1 MKDSPAPIANP
12 QSNLDSKLVNQ
23 IMSRKEAE
31 KNTII
36 ALQATMF
43 SKTFPGKVL
52 AKLNDNRT
60 VLDFLLTRIREANFA
75 SRVVIVTSDLD
86 SDLPIVEEGNRLG
99 VEVIRGSH
107 DDLIS
112 RFIFAADTLKADY
125 LVRIHGSNPLLDLE
139 ALDNLLEAHFAGDWE
154 YSFNDH
160 FDGVMLGTGSEIVN
174 VDLLRKLDKEK
185 LTKEQ
190 RVVGTLFIRQHA
202 QRFKVQRFKVD
213 VGMQWVNLYVD
224 SKEDLER
231 VSKVASEVSPLTN
244 ATIAGFI
251 EKYPLYGCSQK
262 TPPQEIG
269 MEKLF
274 IHPEKLAAVMAS
286 KNGGIDTSYPVSV
299 ELSLTMRCNF
309 DCVWCSDK
317 DLRASMDDDID
328 LQLLHDLFRDLSE
341 NGTQGVVI
349 EGGGEPTIYR
359 DFDGVLDLLDKF
371 KLGKGLIT
379 NGSTGLKPHRLE
391 RFDWIRVS
399 LDSSTPEEHHK
410 LKAFD
415 GFERVLG
422 NINAYAQ
429 HCPIVGVGYVVTNQN
444 IGDIE
449 TLVLRLKEFGIT
461 YIQFRPVVDH
471 NDLLPSID
479 LDYLKRHQSESFSI
493 IIDGMKD
500 NMVTG
505 NNGLPCKANSLTS
518 VITADGG
525 VYFCGRLNIYPWVKP
540 IGNLHQQSFSQ
551 IWTGEERKRQHEK
564 ALDKNFCG
572 EYCPQCR
579 LTKFNELFDR
589 ISSFK
594 TGNFI

>member
-1 MKDSPAPIANP
+1 MGKNIKPPATPSSNTQSANR
-12 QSNLDSKLVNQ
+12 NV
-23 IMSRKEAE
+23 SRKEAE
-31 KNTII
+31 KNTTI
-36 ALQATMF
+36 AIQATMS
-43 SKTFPGKVL
+43 SKVFPGKVL
-52 AKLNDNRT
+52 AKLIDNRT
-60 VLDFLLTRIREANFA
+60 VLDFLITRIKEANLGSKIA
-75 SRVVIVTSDLD
+75 IVTSDLD
-86 SDLPIVEEGNRLG
+86 SDLPIVKEGKRLG
-99 VEVIRGSH
+99 VEVICGSH
-107 DDLIS
+107 DDLIK
-112 RFIFAADTLKADY
+112 RFIFAADALNANY
-125 LVRIHGSNPLLDLE
+125 LIPIPGSNPLLDLE
-139 ALDNLLEAHFAGDWE
+139 ALDNLIDAHHSGDWE

-174 VDLLRKLDKEK
+174 VDLLRKLDKQK

-190 RVVGTLFIRQHA
+190 RVVGTLFVRQHA
-202 QRFKVQRFKVD
+202 KQFKVQRFEVGI
-213 VGMQWVNLYVD
+213 GMQWVSFYID
-224 SKEDLER
+224 SLEDLKR
-231 VSKVASEVSPLTN
+231 VSKIVEHVSSLN
-244 ATIAGFI
+244 NQNIKSFI
-251 EKYPLYGCSQK
+251 QEYPLYGCSQK
-262 TPPQEIG
+262 TPAQEIG

-274 IHPEKLAAVMAS
+274 IHPEKLNAVMS
-286 KNGGIDTSYPVSV
+286 SENGNMDTSYPVSV

-328 LQLLHDLFRDLSE
+328 LELLHDLFKDLSE
-341 NGTQGVVI
+341 HGTQGVVI

-359 DFDGVLDLLDKF
+359 DFDRVLDLLDKF

-379 NGSTGLKPHRLE
+379 NGSTALKPHRLE
-391 RFDWIRVS
+391 RFDWIRIS

-422 NINAYAQ
+422 NINSYAEY
-429 HCPIVGVGYVVTNQN
+429 CPIVGVGYVVTNQN

-449 TLVLRLKEFGIT
+449 TLVLRLKQFGVT

-471 NDLLPSID
+471 KNLLPSID
-479 LDYLKRHQSESFSI
+479 LDYLKRYQSENFSI
-493 IIDGMKD
+493 IIDGMKE
-500 NMVTG
+500 NIVTG
-505 NNGLPCKANSLTS
+505 NNDLPCQANSLTS

-540 IGNLHQQSFSQ
+540 IGNLNQESFNQ

-579 LTKFNELFDR
+579 LTKFNELFNR

-594 TGNFI
+594 TRNFI

>member
-1 MKDSPAPIANP
+1 MIK
-12 QSNLDSKLVNQ
+12 
-23 IMSRKEAE
+23 AE
-31 KNTII
+31 KNTVI
-36 ALQATMF
+36 AIQATMH
-43 SKTFPGKVL
+43 SKGFPGKVL
-52 AKLNDNRT
+52 AKLSNNQT
-60 VLDFLLTRIREANFA
+60 VLEFLTTRIRKAEFTDK
-75 SRVVIVTSDLD
+75 VVIVTSDLK
-86 SDLPIVEEGNRLG
+86 SDQPIVEEANRLN
-99 VEVIRGSH
+99 VEVIRGLH
-107 DDLIS
+107 DDLIK
-112 RFIFAADTLKADY
+112 RFIYTADILKADY
-125 LVRIHGSNPLLDLE
+125 LVRILGSNPLLDIE
-139 ALDNLLEAHFAGDWE
+139 ALGDLIEAHFLGDWE

-174 VDLLRKLDKEK
+174 VNLLRKLDKEK

-190 RVVGTLFIRQHA
+190 RIVGTLFIRQHA
-202 QRFKVQRFKVD
+202 QNYKVQRFKVN

-224 SKEDLER
+224 SQEDFQR
-231 VSKVASEVSPLTN
+231 VKKITEEVFPLN
-244 ATIAGFI
+244 NETIKAFI
-251 EKYPLYGCSQK
+251 ENYPLYGCSQQ

-274 IHPEKLAAVMAS
+274 IHPQKLASVLANDNEQMDS
-286 KNGGIDTSYPVSV
+286 SYPVSV

-328 LQLLHDLFRDLSE
+328 LQLLHDLFKDLSE

-349 EGGGEPTIYR
+349 EGGGEPTIYK
-359 DFDGVLDLLDKF
+359 DFDGVLDLLDRF
-371 KLGKGLIT
+371 NLGKGLIT
-379 NGSTGLKPHRLE
+379 NGSTALKPHRLE

-399 LDSSTPEEHHK
+399 LDSSTPDEHHK

-422 NINAYAQ
+422 NINSYAQ
-429 HCPIVGVGYVVTNQN
+429 HCPIVGVGYVVTNKN

-449 TLVLRLKEFGIT
+449 TLVLRLKEFGVT

-471 NDLLPSID
+471 KDLLPSIE
-479 LDYLKRHQSESFSI
+479 LDYLKRYQSENFSI
-493 IIDGMKD
+493 IIDGMKE

-505 NNGLPCKANSLTS
+505 NSGLPCKANSLTS

-540 IGNLHQQSFSQ
+540 IGNLHRNSFNE
-551 IWTGEERKRQHEK
+551 IWVGEERKRQHVK

-572 EYCPQCR
+572 EFCPQCR
-579 LTKFNELFDR
+579 LTKFNELFHR
-589 ISSFK
+589 INNIK
-594 TGNFI
+594 TTKFI

>member
-1 MKDSPAPIANP
+1 MNTNP
-12 QSNLDSKLVNQ
+12 TTITQPFNSEEKPENLK
-23 IMSRKEAE
+23 ISRKELEE
-31 KNTII
+31 KTLI
-36 ALQATMF
+36 AIQATMF

-52 AKLNDNRT
+52 EKLNNN
-60 VLDFLLTRIREANFA
+60 LTILEFIVNRIREANFFSQIA
-75 SRVVIVTSDLD
+75 IVTSDLD
-86 SDLPIVEEGNRLG
+86 SDLPIVEEANRLG
-99 VEVIRGSH
+99 TKVVRGSH
-107 DDLIS
+107 DDLIK
-112 RFIFAADTLKADY
+112 RFIFAADELKADY
-125 LVRIHGSNPLLDLE
+125 LIRILGSNPLLDIE
-139 ALDNLLEAHFAGDWE
+139 ALDKLIAAHFSGDWD

-160 FDGVMLGTGSEIVN
+160 FDGVILGTGSEIVN
-174 VDLLRKLDKEK
+174 VDLLRKLDKEN
-185 LTKEQ
+185 LTQEQ
-190 RVVGTLFIRQHA
+190 RIVGTLFIRQHA
-202 QRFKVQRFKVD
+202 QRFKVQKFKID
-213 VGMQWVNLYVD
+213 IGMQWVNFFVE

-231 VSKVASEVSPLTN
+231 AKKVAEEVPRLN
-244 ATIAGFI
+244 NQNIKEFI
-251 EKYPLYGCSQK
+251 EKFPLYGCSQK

-274 IHPEKLAAVMAS
+274 IHPKKLTAAMES
-286 KNGGIDTSYPVSV
+286 KNGDMDTSYPISV

-317 DLRASMDDDID
+317 DLRASMEDDID
-328 LQLLHDLFRDLSE
+328 LQLLHDLFKDLSE

-371 KLGKGLIT
+371 NLGKGLIT
-379 NGSTGLKPHRLE
+379 NGSTSLKPHRLE

-399 LDSSTPEEHHK
+399 LDSSTPDEHYK

-422 NINAYAQ
+422 NINLYAQ

-444 IGDIE
+444 IGDLE
-449 TLVLRLKEFGIT
+449 TLILRLKKFGIA

-471 NDLLPSID
+471 NDLLPSIE
-479 LDYLKRHQSESFSI
+479 LDYLKRHQSETFSI

-500 NMVTG
+500 NMVRG
-505 NNGLPCKANSLTS
+505 NNGLSCRANSLTS

-540 IGNLHQQSFSQ
+540 IGNLHNESFHE
-551 IWTGEERKRQHEK
+551 IWTGEERKIQHEK
-564 ALDKNFCG
+564 ALDQKFC
-572 EYCPQCR
+572 EKYCPQCR

-589 ISSFK
+589 LSNLK

>member
-1 MKDSPAPIANP
+1 MGKSLTPTATPSSDTQSANR
-12 QSNLDSKLVNQ
+12 N
-23 IMSRKEAE
+23 ISRKEAE

-36 ALQATMF
+36 AIQATMF
-43 SKTFPGKVL
+43 SKVFPGKVL
-52 AKLNDNRT
+52 AKLVDNRT
-60 VLDFLLTRIREANFA
+60 VLDFLITRIKEANLVSKIA
-75 SRVVIVTSDLD
+75 IVTSDLD
-86 SDLPIVEEGNRLG
+86 SDLPIVEEGKRLG
-99 VEVIRGSH
+99 VDVLRGPH
-107 DDLIS
+107 DDLIK
-112 RFIFAADTLKADY
+112 RFIFAAAELSANY
-125 LVRIHGSNPLLDLE
+125 LIPIPGSNPLLDLE
-139 ALDNLLEAHFAGDWE
+139 ALDNLIDAHHSGDWE

-174 VDLLRKLDKEK
+174 VDLLRKLDKQK

-190 RVVGTLFIRQHA
+190 RIVGTLFVRQHA
-202 QRFKVQRFKVD
+202 QQLKVQRFKENI
-213 VGMQWVNLYVD
+213 GMQWVSFYVD
-224 SKEDLER
+224 SPEDLKR
-231 VSKVASEVSPLTN
+231 VSK
-244 ATIAGFI
+244 IAEHVPSLNNQNIKSFI
-251 EKYPLYGCSQK
+251 QEYPLYGCSQK

-274 IHPEKLAAVMAS
+274 IHPEKLNAVMS
-286 KNGGIDTSYPVSV
+286 SENGNMDTSYPVSV

-328 LQLLHDLFRDLSE
+328 LQLLHDLFKDLSE
-341 NGTQGVVI
+341 HGTQGVVI

-379 NGSTGLKPHRLE
+379 NGSTALKPHRLE
-391 RFDWIRVS
+391 RFDWIRIS

-422 NINAYAQ
+422 NINSYAQ
-429 HCPIVGVGYVVTNQN
+429 YCPIVGVGYVVTNQN
-444 IGDIE
+444 MGDIE
-449 TLVLRLKEFGIT
+449 TLVLRLKQFGVT

-471 NDLLPSID
+471 SNLLPSID
-479 LDYLKRHQSESFSI
+479 LDYLKRYQSENFSV
-493 IIDGMKD
+493 IIDGMKE
-500 NMVTG
+500 NIVTG
-505 NNGLPCKANSLTS
+505 NNDLPCKANSLTS

-540 IGNLHQQSFSQ
+540 IGNLHQESFNQ
-551 IWTGEERKRQHEK
+551 IWTGDERKRQHEK

-572 EYCPQCR
+572 KYCPQCR
-579 LTKFNELFDR
+579 LTKFNELFNR
-589 ISSFK
+589 ISSLK
-594 TGNFI
+594 TRNFI